1 MGPGSSRSD
10 PSSPS
15 SVPDLAWEKRARVVV
30 GPTHRRRIWESR
42 CGRYRVVH
50 SRCLYGPRKGPQAI
64 PDTWYA
70 MKLVV
75 VSGNVCWEVV
85 SRHRQ
90 RGPAVRSCER
100 DAKNVSGGARFCDRC
115 GLRVATHFGIR
126 TLFDDE
132 AGLCDR
138 CWTHFCR
145 YSRPSRTRMPGQA
158 SGTRR
163 KPRPSPDQLAFAF
176 SHDTSD

>member
-1 MGPGSSRSD
+1 MGPSSSRSD

-15 SVPDLAWEKRARVVV
+15 SASALTWQKRARVVV

-70 MKLVV
+70 VKLVV

-85 SRHRQ
+85 SRHRK

-100 DAKNVSGGARFCDRC
+100 DAKNVSGGAQVCDRC

-145 YSRPSRTRMPGQA
+145 YSRPSQMRAPRQA

-176 SHDTSD
+176 IHETSD